1 LTSGT
6 KKATRDNVCTGKL
19 GTKRARLSTL
29 SCIAD
34 TPANGREVLQVL
46 EQISYDVSLMDSQMP
61 QMDGH
66 ETIRLIRQR
75 EQSLDQ
81 GGRWKSPVD
90 IIAITAMTVAR
101 LTGSIDSFGSR

>member
-1 LTSGT
+1 MCARANWVPSGPSYPPS
-6 KKATRDNVCTGKL
+6 AASL
-19 GTKRARLSTL
+19 
-29 SCIAD
+29 D

-46 EQISYDVSLMDSQMP
+46 AQISYDVSLMDSQMP

-81 GGRWKSPVD
+81 GGRWKSPVN